1 MHELHP
7 IWKTSEI
14 QIHNFRLLIDLLLNS
29 SLMSCEPLIKLWKD
43 CFKKFR
49 DQDDLRG
56 LDGAKLID
64 TLVYVCLRVGKLT
77 SHRF

>member
-14 QIHNFRLLIDLLLNS
+14 QIHNFRLLIDLLLKS
-29 SLMSCEPLIKLWKD
+29 SLMSCKPLIKLWKD

-56 LDGAKLID
+56 LDGAELID
-64 TLVYVCLRVGKLT
+64 TLVYVCLRAGKLT